1 MTDGTD
7 PSIEA
12 AIGRMLTAYDALVEL
27 GETVDD
33 EWSYVQDLSSAW
45 RERLAAIGADRGA
58 ESLDPAVSAG
68 LDAAIEEIGRITD
81 PHRAI
86 DWLSTYP
93 QVALVA
99 LGERP

>member
-12 AIGRMLTAYDALVEL
+12 AIGRLLTAYDDLVEL

-45 RERLAAIGADRGA
+45 RERLAAVGADRA
-58 ESLDPAVSAG
+58 TEALDLAVSAG
-68 LDAAIEEIGRITD
+68 FDTAIEEIGRITD

>member
-1 MTDGTD
+1 MSDR
-7 PSIEA
+7 PSIAEA
-12 AIGRMLTAYDALVEL
+12 VGAALEAYDDLVEL

-33 EWSYVQDLSSAW
+33 EWTYVNDLSAAW
-45 RERLAAIGADRGA
+45 RERLDAVVGARGA
-58 ESLDPAVSAG
+58 EPLEARASTALATV
-68 LDAAIEEIGRITD
+68 AAEARAITD

-93 QVALVA
+93 QVVLLA

>member
-12 AIGRMLTAYDALVEL
+12 AIGRLLTAYDDLVEL

-45 RERLAAIGADRGA
+45 RERLAAVGADRA
-58 ESLDPAVSAG
+58 TEALDPAVSAG
-68 LDAAIEEIGRITD
+68 FDTAIEEIGRITD